1 MGGQLFP
8 KQGSDASS
16 VVHAQSPRKIRNAK
30 GLGSE
35 AETGAESCWNF
46 NYIYIKIHIHIY

>member
-1 MGGQLFP
+1 MFRVRITRLIWYIAP
-8 KQGSDASS
+8 ST
-16 VVHAQSPRKIRNAK
+16 IERNAK